1 MCKLKL
7 LLKNPITSQQAL
19 LTLNKKMPGRL
30 FEINVYKVQL
40 DFTTPWIINL
50 SHFKSQIFK
59 GLCYD
64 QNLVHSN
71 LLKWPNLGQPKPI
84 PMQLLLYNFCSL
96 TYKTA
101 TCLTWPV
108 TSWHGLIQDLN
119 LCGNMNVS
127 SQIITSAKNIADR

>member
-50 SHFKSQIFK
+50 SHWLKFGTFKPAQMTNSIR
-59 GLCYD
+59 
-64 QNLVHSN
+64 
-71 LLKWPNLGQPKPI
+71 WPNLGQPKPI